1 MRAHPPAHPRAP
13 GRTHINE
20 IKINVKLSL
29 YEENDKITVEN
40 GLGQEWQFPKRMS
53 KRVAL
58 SALVY
63 GALLNA
69 QESISAYSS
78 KYRISIEIEN
88 LDGEDDGAQ

>member
-1 MRAHPPAHPRAP
+1 MKSSKSKNVVIV
-13 GRTHINE
+13 T
-20 IKINVKLSL
+20 IKD
-29 YEENDKITVEN
+29 ENGKMTVEN

-69 QESISAYSS
+69 QEKISAYSS
-78 KYRISIEIEN
+78 KYRISMEIEN
-88 LDGEDDGAQ
+88 LDVEEDGAQ

>member
-1 MRAHPPAHPRAP
+1 MESSKSEKVVIV
-13 GRTHINE
+13 T
-20 IKINVKLSL
+20 IKDENGKL
-29 YEENDKITVEN
+29 TVEN

-69 QESISAYSS
+69 QETISAYSS
-78 KYRISIEIEN
+78 KFRVSIEIEN
-88 LDGEDDGAQ
+88 LDGEEDGAQ

>member
-1 MRAHPPAHPRAP
+1 MKSSKSKNVVIV
-13 GRTHINE
+13 T
-20 IKINVKLSL
+20 IKD
-29 YEENDKITVEN
+29 ENDKITVEN

-69 QESISAYSS
+69 QETISAYSS
-78 KYRISIEIEN
+78 KYRISIKIEN
-88 LDGEDDGAQ
+88 LDGKDSD

>member
-1 MRAHPPAHPRAP
+1 MKSSKSKNVVKV
-13 GRTHINE
+13 T
-20 IKINVKLSL
+20 IKD
-29 YEENDKITVEN
+29 ENGKITVEN

-53 KRVAL
+53 RRVAL

-69 QESISAYSS
+69 QETISAYSS

-88 LDGEDDGAQ
+88 LDGEEDGAQ

>member
-1 MRAHPPAHPRAP
+1 MKSSKSKNVVKV
-13 GRTHINE
+13 T
-20 IKINVKLSL
+20 IKD
-29 YEENDKITVEN
+29 ENDKITVEN

-69 QESISAYSS
+69 QETISAYSS
-78 KYRISIEIEN
+78 KFRVSIEIEN
-88 LDGEDDGAQ
+88 LDGEEDGAQ

>member
-1 MRAHPPAHPRAP
+1 MKSSKSKNVVIV
-13 GRTHINE
+13 T
-20 IKINVKLSL
+20 IKDENGKL
-29 YEENDKITVEN
+29 TVEN

-69 QESISAYSS
+69 QETISAYSS

>member
-1 MRAHPPAHPRAP
+1 MKSSKSK
-13 GRTHINE
+13 NE
-20 IKINVKLSL
+20 VIVTIKD
-29 YEENDKITVEN
+29 ENGKITVEN

-69 QESISAYSS
+69 QETISAYSS

-88 LDGEDDGAQ
+88 LDGKDSD

>member
-1 MRAHPPAHPRAP
+1 MKSSKSKNVV
-13 GRTHINE
+13 IIS
-20 IKINVKLSL
+20 IKD
-29 YEENDKITVEN
+29 ENGKITVEN

-69 QESISAYSS
+69 QEKISAYSS

-88 LDGEDDGAQ
+88 LDGEEDEAQ

>member
-1 MRAHPPAHPRAP
+1 MESSKCEKVVIV
-13 GRTHINE
+13 T
-20 IKINVKLSL
+20 IKDENGKL
-29 YEENDKITVEN
+29 TVEN

-69 QESISAYSS
+69 QEKISAYSS

-88 LDGEDDGAQ
+88 LDGKDSD

>member
-1 MRAHPPAHPRAP
+1 MESSKSKKVVMV
-13 GRTHINE
+13 T
-20 IKINVKLSL
+20 IKDENGKL
-29 YEENDKITVEN
+29 TVEN

-69 QESISAYSS
+69 QEKISTYSS

-88 LDGEDDGAQ
+88 LDGEEDEAQ

>member
-1 MRAHPPAHPRAP
+1 MKSSKSEKSVIV
-13 GRTHINE
+13 T
-20 IKINVKLSL
+20 IK
-29 YEENDKITVEN
+29 EENDKLTVEN

-88 LDGEDDGAQ
+88 LDGKEDGAQ

>member
-1 MRAHPPAHPRAP
+1 MESSKSEKVVIV
-13 GRTHINE
+13 T
-20 IKINVKLSL
+20 IKDENGKL
-29 YEENDKITVEN
+29 TVEN

-69 QESISAYSS
+69 QETISAYSS
-78 KYRISIEIEN
+78 KYRISIKIEN
-88 LDGEDDGAQ
+88 LDGKDSD

>member
-1 MRAHPPAHPRAP
+1 MESNKSEKVVIV
-13 GRTHINE
+13 T
-20 IKINVKLSL
+20 IKDENGKL
-29 YEENDKITVEN
+29 TVEN

-69 QESISAYSS
+69 QEKISAYSS

-88 LDGEDDGAQ
+88 LDGKDSD

>member
-1 MRAHPPAHPRAP
+1 MESSKSEKVVIV
-13 GRTHINE
+13 T
-20 IKINVKLSL
+20 IKDENGKL
-29 YEENDKITVEN
+29 TVEN
-40 GLGQEWQFPKRMS
+40 GLGQEWQFTKSMS

-69 QESISAYSS
+69 QETISAYSS

-88 LDGEDDGAQ
+88 LDGKDSD

>member
-1 MRAHPPAHPRAP
+1 MKSSKSKNVVIV
-13 GRTHINE
+13 T
-20 IKINVKLSL
+20 IKD
-29 YEENDKITVEN
+29 ENDKITVEN

-69 QESISAYSS
+69 QETISAYSS
-78 KYRISIEIEN
+78 KFRVSIEIEN
-88 LDGEDDGAQ
+88 LEADLQIYLSQSLKMSFPI

>member
-1 MRAHPPAHPRAP
+1 MESSKSEKVVIV
-13 GRTHINE
+13 T
-20 IKINVKLSL
+20 IK
-29 YEENDKITVEN
+29 EENDKLTVEN

-69 QESISAYSS
+69 QETISAYSS

-88 LDGEDDGAQ
+88 LDGEEDGAQ

>member
-1 MRAHPPAHPRAP
+1 MPFSDDGWKTPSSGEMGFNHCPPAMHLPLQSFI
-13 GRTHINE
+13 GSH
-20 IKINVKLSL
+20 
-29 YEENDKITVEN
+29 
-40 GLGQEWQFPKRMS
+40 GQEWQFPKRMS

-69 QESISAYSS
+69 QETISAYSS

-88 LDGEDDGAQ
+88 LDVEDDEAQ

>member
-1 MRAHPPAHPRAP
+1 MKRSESKKSVMV
-13 GRTHINE
+13 T
-20 IKINVKLSL
+20 IK
-29 YEENDKITVEN
+29 EENDKLTVEN

-63 GALLNA
+63 GAILNA
-69 QESISAYSS
+69 QETISAYSS

-88 LDGEDDGAQ
+88 LDVEDDGAQ

>member
-1 MRAHPPAHPRAP
+1 MKSSKSKNVV
-13 GRTHINE
+13 IVS
-20 IKINVKLSL
+20 IKD
-29 YEENDKITVEN
+29 ENGKMTVEN

-69 QESISAYSS
+69 QEKISAYSS

-88 LDGEDDGAQ
+88 LDGKDSD

>member
-1 MRAHPPAHPRAP
+1 MKRSESKKSVMV
-13 GRTHINE
+13 TIN
-20 IKINVKLSL
+20 
-29 YEENDKITVEN
+29 EENDKLTVEN

-63 GALLNA
+63 GALMNA
-69 QESISAYSS
+69 QETISAYSS

-88 LDGEDDGAQ
+88 LDGEEDGAQ

>member
-1 MRAHPPAHPRAP
+1 MKSSESKKSVMV
-13 GRTHINE
+13 T
-20 IKINVKLSL
+20 IKDENGKL
-29 YEENDKITVEN
+29 TVEN

-69 QESISAYSS
+69 QETISAYSS

-88 LDGEDDGAQ
+88 LDCEDDG

>member
-1 MRAHPPAHPRAP
+1 MKSSKSEKSVIV
-13 GRTHINE
+13 T
-20 IKINVKLSL
+20 IK
-29 YEENDKITVEN
+29 EENDKLTVEN

-78 KYRISIEIEN
+78 
-88 LDGEDDGAQ
+88 

>member
-1 MRAHPPAHPRAP
+1 MKRSESKKSVMV
-13 GRTHINE
+13 T
-20 IKINVKLSL
+20 IK
-29 YEENDKITVEN
+29 EENDKITVEN

-69 QESISAYSS
+69 QETISAYSS
-78 KYRISIEIEN
+78 KFRVSIEIEN
-88 LDGEDDGAQ
+88 LDGEEDGAQ

>member
-1 MRAHPPAHPRAP
+1 MKSSKSKNVVIV
-13 GRTHINE
+13 T
-20 IKINVKLSL
+20 IKDK
-29 YEENDKITVEN
+29 NDKITVEN

-69 QESISAYSS
+69 QETISAYSS

-88 LDGEDDGAQ
+88 LDGKDSD

>member
-1 MRAHPPAHPRAP
+1 MKSSKSKNVVIV
-13 GRTHINE
+13 T
-20 IKINVKLSL
+20 IKDENGKL
-29 YEENDKITVEN
+29 TVEN

-69 QESISAYSS
+69 QETISAYSS
-78 KYRISIEIEN
+78 KFRVSIEIEN
-88 LDGEDDGAQ
+88 LDGEEDGAQ

>member
-1 MRAHPPAHPRAP
+1 MESSKSEKVVIV
-13 GRTHINE
+13 T
-20 IKINVKLSL
+20 IKD
-29 YEENDKITVEN
+29 ENGNLTVEN

-69 QESISAYSS
+69 QETISAYSS

-88 LDGEDDGAQ
+88 LDGKDSD

>member
-1 MRAHPPAHPRAP
+1 MKRSESKKSVMV
-13 GRTHINE
+13 T
-20 IKINVKLSL
+20 IK
-29 YEENDKITVEN
+29 EENDKLTVEN

-69 QESISAYSS
+69 QETISAYSS

-88 LDGEDDGAQ
+88 LDGEEDGAQ

>member
-1 MRAHPPAHPRAP
+1 MKSSKSKNVVIV
-13 GRTHINE
+13 T
-20 IKINVKLSL
+20 IKDENGKL
-29 YEENDKITVEN
+29 TVEN

-69 QESISAYSS
+69 QETISAYSS
-78 KYRISIEIEN
+78 KFRISIEIEN
-88 LDGEDDGAQ
+88 LDGEEDGAQ

>member
-1 MRAHPPAHPRAP
+1 MKRSESKKSVMV
-13 GRTHINE
+13 TIN
-20 IKINVKLSL
+20 
-29 YEENDKITVEN
+29 EENDKLTVEN

-63 GALLNA
+63 GALMNA
-69 QESISAYSS
+69 QETISAYSS

-88 LDGEDDGAQ
+88 LDCEDDG